1 MAYNTSKSTNISQNQ
16 EDFKINLNTQPLI
29 FKYNYFIKE
38 LNPIQEV
45 PTEPRTVTITC
56 TQKNCK

>member
-16 EDFKINLNTQPLI
+16 EDFKINLNTQPPI
-29 FKYNYFIKE
+29 FKYNYFTKE
-38 LNPIQEV
+38 LNPIQED

-56 TQKNCK
+56 T